1 MPNEED
7 VMEEEKEM
15 YKAIQA
21 AAKVMGEFPQSLDAI
36 AKLDTCV
43 TVIDCKAFQGD
54 VTTCDSLLE
63 RYREQVSNLF
73 YFDQIEI

>member
-7 VMEEEKEM
+7 VMEGEKEM

-43 TVIDCKAFQGD
+43 TVIDCRRSRGTSQR
-54 VTTCDSLLE
+54 VTPCSRDTGS
-63 RYREQVSNLF
+63 R
-73 YFDQIEI
+73 